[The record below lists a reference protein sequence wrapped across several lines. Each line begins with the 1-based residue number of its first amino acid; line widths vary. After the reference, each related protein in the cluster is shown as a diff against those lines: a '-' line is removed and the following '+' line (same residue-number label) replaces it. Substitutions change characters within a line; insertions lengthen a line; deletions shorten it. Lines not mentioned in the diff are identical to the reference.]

1 MESVPRFKESAF
13 NRRPYG
19 AHRYDVYAP
28 KLQRQL
34 TLYGRQA
41 LDLWTT
47 LEASPQVVSYCE
59 RPLVIP
65 GSSPQRAF
73 DFWVKRPH
81 GEELL
86 VLLRESD
93 SETPDKEALGVNVRA
108 LEKSTIDG
116 IPVVC
121 LDPKDMAQH
130 RTALE
135 NWGTIIR
142 DLAAFQRFVP
152 EPLCREL
159 REALGEGKT
168 IARLQSELTDFDSST
183 VRLAVFVLLHRG
195 HAVCRQLVTQPLGP
209 SHLIERS

>member
-1 MESVPRFKESAF
+1 MGSIPRFKESAL

-34 TLYGRQA
+34 TLFGRQA

-47 LEASPQVVSYCE
+47 LEASPQVLSYCE

-65 GSSPQRAF
+65 ESSPQRAF
-73 DFWVKRPH
+73 DFWVQRPH
-81 GEELL
+81 SEELL
-86 VLLRESD
+86 ILLREGDPEILHDEVS
-93 SETPDKEALGVNVRA
+93 GVNVRS
-108 LEKSTIDG
+108 LEKSKVDG

-121 LDPKDMAQH
+121 VDPKELAQH
-130 RTALE
+130 RTALA

-159 REALGEGKT
+159 LEALGQGKT
-168 IARLQSELTDFDSST
+168 IAQLQSELLDFDSST
-183 VRLAVFVLLHRG
+183 VRLAVLVLLHRG
-195 HAVCRQLVTQPLGP
+195 QAACRQLAMQPLGP

>member
-1 MESVPRFKESAF
+1 MESGPRFKESAF
-13 NRRPYG
+13 DRRPYG
-19 AHRYDVYAP
+19 THRYDVYAP

-34 TLYGRQA
+34 TLFGRRT

-47 LEASPQVVSYCE
+47 LEASPQVLSYCE
-59 RPLVIP
+59 RPLIVP
-65 GSSPQRAF
+65 DSRPQRAF
-73 DFWVKRPH
+73 DFWVRRPH

-86 VLLRESD
+86 ILLHEGD
-93 SETPDKEALGVNVRA
+93 LDTPDKEVPDANVRA

-121 LDPKDMAQH
+121 LDPKDIALQ
-130 RTALE
+130 RTALA

-159 REALGEGKT
+159 REALGQGKT
-168 IARLQSELTDFDSST
+168 IAQLQSELTEFDSST

-195 HAVCRQLVTQPLGP
+195 QAACRQLVTQALGP
-209 SHLIERS
+209 DHLIERS

>member
-34 TLYGRQA
+34 TLFGRQA
-41 LDLWTT
+41 VDLWTT
-47 LEASPQVVSYCE
+47 LEASPQVLRYCE

-65 GSSPQRAF
+65 DSSPQRAF
-73 DFWVKRPH
+73 DFWVQRPH

-86 VLLRESD
+86 ILLREGAPD
-93 SETPDKEALGVNVRA
+93 TPDQKAQDVNVRA
-108 LEKSTIDG
+108 LEKSTIDDL
-116 IPVVC
+116 PVVC
-121 LDPKDMAQH
+121 LDPKELAQQ

-159 REALGEGKT
+159 REALGAGKT
-168 IARLQSELTDFDSST
+168 IAQLQSEFTEFDSST

-195 HAVCRQLVTQPLGP
+195 HAACRQLTTHQLGP
-209 SHLIERS
+209 GHLIERS

>member
-34 TLYGRQA
+34 TLFGRDA
-41 LDLWTT
+41 IDLWTT
-47 LEASPQVVSYCE
+47 LEASPQVLRYCE

-65 GSSPQRAF
+65 DSIPQRAF
-73 DFWVKRPH
+73 DFWVQRPH

-86 VLLRESD
+86 ILLREGD
-93 SETPDKEALGVNVRA
+93 LDTPDQEAPDINVRA
-108 LEKSTIDG
+108 LEKSSIGG

-121 LDPKDMAQH
+121 LDPKRVAQQ

-159 REALGEGKT
+159 REALGHGKT

-183 VRLAVFVLLHRG
+183 VKLAVFVLLHRG
-195 HAVCRQLVTQPLGP
+195 QALCRQLVTHPLGP
-209 SHLIERS
+209 NHLIERS